1 MLILEVVRQAW
12 TSLVTH
18 RFRAG
23 LTMLGIAWGIVTVVI
38 LLAYGQGFHRA
49 LLRGFQNAFS
59 RGTVV
64 IWGGQT
70 STQAGGER
78 AGRRIWLK
86 DGDVEALRE
95 LGALKYVSPEIMES
109 LPIGYGTRQTTAGV
123 RGVAPEYAVMRTEV
137 PDTGRFINAEDVELR
152 RRVAFLGSEVARRLF
167 SNIPP
172 VGETI
177 RVGGLS
183 FEVVGVLD
191 DKVQISNYF
200 YPDKLSVF
208 IPHTVTRQLWY
219 QDYVDDIVVQ
229 TLTAEGHAAAMKQVR
244 DLLAERHRFDPADER
259 AIRVNDA
266 LEGTAMLSGMA
277 TGLLVVLSFIG
288 ALTLLIGGVGVMN
301 IMLVSVNERTR
312 EIGLRKALG
321 ARRRQI
327 LVQFLLEAL
336 AITFAGGLL
345 GILISWGVAELAGPR
360 PFVGTLFG
368 DAGGETDIH
377 LRLSPGI
384 LLTASG
390 ILVFTGI
397 VSGLWPAVRAS
408 RLDPIEA
415 LRYE

>member
-1 MLILEVVRQAW
+1 MLIVEVMRQAW
-12 TSLVTH
+12 TALVTH

-23 LTMLGIAWGIVTVVI
+23 LTMLGISWGIVTVVV

-49 LLRGFQNAFS
+49 LQRGFQNAFS
-59 RGTVV
+59 QGTVV

-86 DGDVEALRE
+86 DGDVEALRD
-95 LGALKYVSPEIMES
+95 LGSLKYVSPEFLES
-109 LPIGYGTRQTTAGV
+109 MQIGYGTRQTTAGV
-123 RGVAPEYAVMRTEV
+123 RGVSPEYAVMRSEAAQA
-137 PDTGRFINAEDVELR
+137 GRFINAEDVEVR
-152 RRVAFLGSEVARRLF
+152 RRVAFLGTEVARRLF

-177 RVGGLS
+177 KIRGLS
-183 FEVVGVLD
+183 FEVVGVLA

-200 YPDKLSVF
+200 YPDKLSVY
-208 IPHTVTRQLWY
+208 IPHTVVRQIWH

-229 TLTAEGHAAAMKQVR
+229 TLTAEGHAPAMKQVR
-244 DLLAERHRFDPADER
+244 ELLAERHRFDPADER
-259 AIRVNDA
+259 ALRINDA
-266 LEGTAMLSGMA
+266 LEGTTMLSGMA
-277 TGLLVVLSFIG
+277 TGLLLVLGFIG

-327 LVQFLLEAL
+327 LLQFLLEAL
-336 AITFAGGLL
+336 AITVLGGLL
-345 GILISWGVAELAGPR
+345 GILISWGVVALAGPR

-384 LLTASG
+384 LLAASG
-390 ILVFTGI
+390 ILGFTGL
-397 VSGLWPAVRAS
+397 VSGVWPAIRAS
-408 RLDPIEA
+408 RLDPIDA